1 MRQRLVVDRR
11 PAVAG
16 LLLAP
21 FLGAHDRRLEL
32 FAEGFEHQL
41 NELQYH
47 PASPSQNFN
56 NWKIDFLAD
65 YEGDFATLSDFWRE
79 RLITLRAYI
88 LVCLEHQANPDD
100 LYAAKLKNY
109 RADFDAT
116 LAQARASAPDAA
128 GSAFVFSIPLERG

>member
-1 MRQRLVVDRR
+1 MAR
-11 PAVAG
+11 PELTYDDAYLSTRIDSDLEERAVA
-16 LLLAP
+16 
-21 FLGAHDRRLEL
+21 F
-32 FAEGFEHQL
+32 
-41 NELQYH
+41 
-47 PASPSQNFN
+47 
-56 NWKIDFLAD
+56 IDTLDSA
-65 YEGDFATLSDFWRE
+65 GTLSDFWRE

-109 RADFDAT
+109 RSDFDAT